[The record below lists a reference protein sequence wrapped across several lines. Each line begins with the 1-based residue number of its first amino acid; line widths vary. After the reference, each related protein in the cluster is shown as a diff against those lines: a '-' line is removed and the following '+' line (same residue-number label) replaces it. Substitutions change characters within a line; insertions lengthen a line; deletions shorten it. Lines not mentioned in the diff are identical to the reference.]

1 MPHPFFALPHPVI
14 IGHRGAAGSAPE
26 NTLPSFERA
35 LELGAEV
42 LESDIHVT
50 RDGVP
55 VLIHDPDVARTTGAE
70 GEVAAFSFDELQ
82 ALDAGYRF
90 SPEGTSETPER
101 GRGIRIPALEEAFS
115 AFPGVPFN
123 LEIKA
128 PGLALAER
136 VIECVEKLGRSDITL
151 LTAGEND
158 VMAGLRKARAS
169 SDSDFAIGACL
180 ADIVGCIRAARGEGP
195 VPEDV
200 MALQI
205 PDEFGGRPMLTDVL
219 VDFARAHEIAV
230 HVWTINE
237 PQAMQQLLD
246 VGADG
251 LVTDHPERM
260 AELLGR
266 RPR

>member
-1 MPHPFFALPHPVI
+1 MQHPFFELRVPVI
-14 IGHRGAAGSAPE
+14 IGHRGAAGTAPE

-55 VLIHDPDVARTTGAE
+55 VLVHDPDVARTTEGA
-70 GEVAAFSFDELQ
+70 GDVASLSFDELQ
-82 ALDAGYRF
+82 ALDAAYRF
-90 SPEGTSETPER
+90 SPQGSDDFPQR
-101 GRGIRIPALEEAFS
+101 GKAVRIPSLEEAFA
-115 AFPGVPFN
+115 AFPGVRFN

-128 PGLALAER
+128 AGRGLADR
-136 VIECVEKLGRSDITL
+136 VIDLVEKYDRSDLTL

-158 VMAGLRKARAS
+158 IMQTLREARAERAGS
-169 SDSDFAIGACL
+169 FAIGACL
-180 ADIVGCIRAARGEGP
+180 ADILACIQAATGDGP
-195 VPEDV
+195 VPRDV

-205 PDEFGGRPMLTDVL
+205 PDEFGGQPL
-219 VDFARAHEIAV
+219 VTPELIGFAKRTGIAV

-237 PQAMQQLLD
+237 SGTMEQLLD
-246 VGADG
+246 AGVDG

-260 AELLGR
+260 RALLGR
-266 RPR
+266 AAR